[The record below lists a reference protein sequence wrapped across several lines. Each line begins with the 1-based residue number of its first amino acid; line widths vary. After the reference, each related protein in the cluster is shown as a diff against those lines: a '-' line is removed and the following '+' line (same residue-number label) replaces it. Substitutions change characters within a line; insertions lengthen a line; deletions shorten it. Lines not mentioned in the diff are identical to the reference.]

1 MNQKYR
7 QARVNT
13 FKASFCLIFCPS
25 GKRKCRDCVADK
37 INAET
42 FSEMKLS
49 DLLQVKKKERR
60 KRY

>member
-1 MNQKYR
+1 MNPR
-7 QARVNT
+7 QRQEKANT

-25 GKRKCRDCVADK
+25 SKRKCRDCVADK

-60 KRY
+60 RRY